1 MKSIIADMANALSD
15 KTTKIV
21 HDKAIS
27 ALTYSDDMEAFVAF
41 YCASKLIGEDIIVME
56 NETIEYALLSKK
68 VNSKIVRKV
77 IMIKSLIGDM
87 DSVLS
92 IPDHFSVAID
102 VLNDNDVD
110 TSIVDYRRPEK
121 IVWALVLL
129 MSLSGAENIPTIG
142 GATGYIVACLKTEGW
157 TMPPLMLNVQKFTD
171 LFEYYDEE
179 FYKGMDC
186 TQKNMMI
193 SCALEPKKE
202 ISSAKENFM
211 ELHKPI
217 IHYVISKAQDINES
231 IARVSA

>member
-1 MKSIIADMANALSD
+1 MKSIIADMANALSE

-27 ALTYSDDMEAFVAF
+27 TLTYSDDMEAFVAF
-41 YCASKLIGEDIIVME
+41 YCAAKLIGEDIIIME

-77 IMIKSLIGDM
+77 IMIKSIIGDL

-102 VLNDNDVD
+102 VLNDNEVD

-129 MSLSGAENIPTIG
+129 MSLSGAENIPIIG
-142 GATGYIVACLKTEGW
+142 GAAGYVVACLKTEGW
-157 TMPPLMLNVQKFTD
+157 TMPPLMLNVQKLTD
-171 LFEYYDEE
+171 LFEYYDKS
-179 FYKGMDC
+179 FYDSMAC
-186 TQKNMMI
+186 TQKNMFI
-193 SCALEPKKE
+193 SCALESDKE
-202 ISSAKENFM
+202 ISTAQENFM

-217 IHYVISKAQDINES
+217 IHYVISKAQDMNES
-231 IARVSA
+231 ISKVSA